1 MSDHLEDSACALSS
15 REELSEVAFSKSFSR
30 WLFCHFTFILL
41 DLVYQICQANF
52 VVNCRFINSLVKS
65 GDSSKN
71 YWQKYNFGDGDYCE
85 AQVGVFY
92 LLLFKIQG
100 FSSTFLLLFSPANS
114 LLLLFFAIALG
125 NGLIYSSFLLLFQ
138 I

>member
-1 MSDHLEDSACALSS
+1 MDGAKLVAGSS
-15 REELSEVAFSKSFSR
+15 IQGNRMHVLKGFF
-30 WLFCHFTFILL
+30 HFTFILL

-125 NGLIYSSFLLLFQ
+125 NGLIYPSFLLLFQ